1 MKALNNLN
9 LRQTLEGMPLTF
21 NSEAAAGL
29 NVNIQFDVSGEE
41 PGVYHL
47 SIADGE
53 CFFHTGPAESPTL
66 TINTSSDVWLKI
78 SRGELSGQ
86 DALMKGLY
94 NASGDLSL
102 MLKMDDLF
110 KSVSDANFEAPSK
123 QRPAGPISMPGMAWL
138 TVAYIPWILH
148 WSTFEIPI
156 LSHWISVGLPLL
168 FSIMIVIYRLIF
180 DRPTWMEW
188 GGLGFFTI
196 SGALAL
202 TGSSGYAHWG
212 SIVSS
217 LVMAGLWL
225 SSLQFSKTP
234 LSAEYSKWDFV
245 KALWQNSMFIYPNAV
260 ISLMWGWQFIAASTL
275 GIFALLLPEQMLVFT
290 LARYLL
296 LVPAFIFTS
305 IYQKRVL
312 ELKVD
317 DYEKTFA
324 RLRFWAG
331 MGLLAIFGILT
342 YLFWVGL
349 P

>member
-21 NSEAAAGL
+21 NSEAATGL
-29 NVNIQFDVSGEE
+29 NAIIQFKVSGDE

-53 CFFHTGPAESPTL
+53 CHFHTSLAESPTL
-66 TINTSSDVWLKI
+66 TIDTPSDVWLKI

-110 KSVSDANFEAPSK
+110 KSVSDAAYNAPSK
-123 QRPAGPISMPGMAWL
+123 QRPAGPISLPGMAWM

-225 SSLQFSKTP
+225 SEDQ
-234 LSAEYSKWDFV
+234 E
-245 KALWQNSMFIYPNAV
+245 
-260 ISLMWGWQFIAASTL
+260 
-275 GIFALLLPEQMLVFT
+275 LP
-290 LARYLL
+290 
-296 LVPAFIFTS
+296 
-305 IYQKRVL
+305 
-312 ELKVD
+312 
-317 DYEKTFA
+317 
-324 RLRFWAG
+324 G
-331 MGLLAIFGILT
+331 G
-342 YLFWVGL
+342 
-349 P
+349 